1 MAIKQE
7 TRELDLPLLKR
18 TLIETGQIDLS
29 PVLSKIQAQERLYW
43 GKRVKATVKT
53 SFRLALDLDTG
64 KVFIRPDSK
73 DERDLFQVQLAWTS
87 DVFDSANQVEVFI
100 SPIILPPHP
109 EYMARI
115 NRTITKNRLREQG
128 LTLSARLEEMLPKLL
143 GDVKFY
149 ADLIGEVQR

>member
-7 TRELDLPLLKR
+7 TQELDLPLLKR

-43 GKRVKATVKT
+43 GKQVKDTVET

-64 KVFIRPDSK
+64 KVFVRPDTK
-73 DERDLFQVQLAWTS
+73 DPRDLFQVDLKWIS
-87 DVFDSANQVEVFI
+87 DVLDAAKQVEVSI

-109 EYMARI
+109 ERMARL
-115 NRTITKNRLREQG
+115 NSTITKNKLLDKG
-128 LTLSARLEEMLPKLL
+128 MTLSARLEEMLPRLL
-143 GDVKFY
+143 LNVQYY
-149 ADLIGEVQR
+149 ADLIREVQR

>member
-7 TRELDLPLLKR
+7 TQELDLPLLKR

-43 GKRVKATVKT
+43 GKRVKAIVET

-64 KVFIRPDSK
+64 KVFIHPDSK
-73 DERDLFQVQLAWTS
+73 DERDLFQVRLEWKS
-87 DVFDSANQVEVFI
+87 DVFDAANQVEVFI

-109 EYMARI
+109 ERMASI
-115 NRTITKNRLREQG
+115 NRTITKNKLRDQG
-128 LTLSARLEEMLPKLL
+128 MTLSARLAEMLPRLL
-143 GDVKFY
+143 LNVQYY
-149 ADLIGEVQR
+149 AALIREVQR

>member
-7 TRELDLPLLKR
+7 TQELDLPLLKR

-43 GKRVKATVKT
+43 GKRVKATVET

-73 DERDLFQVQLAWTS
+73 DERDLFQVNLKWTS
-87 DVFDSANQVEVFI
+87 DVFDAAKQVEVFI
-100 SPIILPPHP
+100 SPIILPPYP
-109 EYMARI
+109 EMMAHL

-128 LTLSARLEEMLPKLL
+128 LTLSARLEDMLPKLL
-143 GDVKFY
+143 GDVQYY
-149 ADLIGEVQR
+149 ADVIREVQR

>member
-73 DERDLFQVQLAWTS
+73 DERDLFRVQLAWTS

-100 SPIILPPHP
+100 STIILPP
-109 EYMARI
+109 EWMTRI
-115 NRTITKNRLREQG
+115 YRTITKNRLRDQG
-128 LTLSARLEEMLPKLL
+128 LTLSAHLEEILPKLL
-143 GDVKFY
+143 GDVQFY
-149 ADLIGEVQR
+149 ADLIGEVRR